1 MRFRW
6 GMFKCFRG
14 SIESLTLAS
23 PKSNQVLTS
32 LEFPVDQAMNLYFYD
47 AFNTMNQ
54 RGFHT
59 RFTMLV
65 GKKRLRDEKG
75 RHRNEQIANQ

>member
-6 GMFKCFRG
+6 GMLKCLRG

-59 RFTMLV
+59 PFTMLA
-65 GKKRLRDEKG
+65 GKKTVERREGATSK
-75 RHRNEQIANQ
+75 